1 MEDPE
6 CYMSSYEIRD
16 LQTGFTRAG
25 TSKYR
30 DVVPLKPR
38 EEVLYDSLHAVNKDR
53 QTFYCVSVPGE
64 APWVAEA
71 WKREAADAR
80 GPAEAIAG
88 RSQQDNK

>member
-1 MEDPE
+1 MFDPE
-6 CYMSSYEIRD
+6 LYMSTYEVRD
-16 LQTGFTRAG
+16 LSTGTTRLS

-30 DVVPLKPR
+30 DLAPLGPR
-38 EEVLYDSLHAVNKDR
+38 EELNHASERSVNKDR